1 MGIFINSKNKTTC
14 MKTLNIKI
22 SLVFLFLLFSFADVF
37 AQWDKI
43 TSIPP
48 QFQNSKGWLE
58 FWFLEDDPN
67 YGWVCG
73 FNGMVI
79 RTTDG
84 GETWQGTVVPNADQL
99 ESITFVDKMIGY
111 VSGTSVF
118 GYGAIYKSVDGGK
131 SWHEITDPRRV
142 SQLWGNYFLDKNNG
156 IIIGGG
162 CQLAPLQFFRTADGG
177 KTWSLFEYPAIESA
191 LSDVI
196 LNHDGTGYATS
207 SGLIWITTDGGYSWK
222 IMSRSGAYDWQE
234 DLHISGRTI
243 LVPYSKGC
251 NGNMSNGGI
260 RISTDFGTSWRQLN
274 THEPMF
280 GAWLNSSSEGWACGH
295 QASLYH
301 TTNGG
306 VTWNLEN
313 CGIDPDDV
321 LDDFWFINDTT
332 GFVCGK
338 NVYRY
343 SIPKSIQAHIIHS
356 SLTACDGD
364 TIILAADGHYN
375 HYEWSNGS
383 SDSLIKVTKNGT
395 YILTAYNSICDTARP
410 DTITVLFNPRPSL
423 ELLISQDTV
432 ICDGDSVWLI
442 AKTDASF
449 INWSTGETRD
459 SIIVKKEGLY
469 KVTVSNEYGCDR
481 TAEVYI
487 RVVPLPE
494 PELTLRGRSVFCVG
508 DSTEIVATPGYA
520 RYIWYDGKGNS
531 WETSSN
537 IFKAGSSGKY
547 FCIAVN
553 EEGCT
558 GGGKDSIEI
567 TVMNEINRLAFSFPE
582 EYEFD
587 MDSTYFPNMICK
599 TMRVRNV
606 TSKDWSIDLP
616 YLFRNI
622 AFSFPLMQF
631 PLHIRGGDSADIK
644 VCYSPTQLGIERDTI
659 VFDDIC
665 NPHYLILKGRSLAA
679 SYVSS
684 SVCDAGVI
692 GHTIELPG
700 KYRFSTTEPYPNPA
714 GKTVKVPFNRI
725 SNKKTEG
732 GETATI
738 YDIYGNVMS
747 YAERKI
753 FASAKDDEAFT
764 TIGEFNFDTEG
775 MKSGSYIIIIRT
787 ETGVIKYNLI
797 ILH

>member
-1 MGIFINSKNKTTC
+1 
-14 MKTLNIKI
+14 MKLLNNKI
-22 SLVFLFLLFSFADVF
+22 SLVLLLFVFAFANIF
-37 AQWDKI
+37 AQWDEI
-43 TSIPP
+43 TTIPP

-58 FWFLEDDPN
+58 FWFLDDEPN

-84 GETWQGTVVPNADQL
+84 GKSWQGTIVPNADQL
-99 ESITFVDKMIGY
+99 ESITFVDKMTGY

-131 SWHEITDPRRV
+131 TWREITDPRRA

-162 CQLAPLQFFRTADGG
+162 CQYTPLQFFRTADGG
-177 KTWSLFEYPAIESA
+177 KTWRLFEYPAMESA
-191 LSDVI
+191 LSDVV
-196 LNHDGTGYATS
+196 LNSDGSGYATS
-207 SGLIWITTDGGYSWK
+207 SGLIWITTNSGYSWK
-222 IMSRSGAYDWQE
+222 IMSKSGAYDWQE

-260 RISTDFGTSWRQLN
+260 RISADFGTSWRQFN

-280 GAWLNSSSEGWACGH
+280 GAWLMSEREGWACGH
-295 QASLYH
+295 KASLYH

-306 VTWNLEN
+306 LSWELEN

-332 GFVCGK
+332 GFVCGQK
-338 NVYRY
+338 VYRY
-343 SIPKSIQAHIIHS
+343 SIPKNIQTHIISS
-356 SLTACDGD
+356 SLIACDGD

-383 SDSLIKVTKNGT
+383 TDSLIKVTKTGT
-395 YILTAYNSICDTARP
+395 YELTVYNSICDTTHSESI
-410 DTITVLFNPRPSL
+410 TILFNPRPTL
-423 ELLISQDTV
+423 ELLINQDTV
-432 ICDGDSVWLI
+432 ICDGDSVEL
-442 AKTDASF
+442 AVKTDATL
-449 INWSTGETRD
+449 IKWSTGEINDT
-459 SIIVKKEGLY
+459 IIVKKEGTY
-469 KVTVSNEYGCDR
+469 KVTVSNEYGCS
-481 TAEVYI
+481 TEKEVNI

-494 PELTLRGRSVFCVG
+494 PELTLRGRSLFCSG
-508 DSTEIVATPGYA
+508 DTSEIVATPGYA
-520 RYIWYDGKGNS
+520 RYIWYDGNGNH
-531 WETSSN
+531 WETKTN
-537 IFKAGSSGKY
+537 VLKVGSSGRY
-547 FCIAVN
+547 YCIAVN

-558 GGGKDSIEI
+558 GSGKDSIEI
-567 TVMNEINRLAFSFPE
+567 TVINEINRLSFSFPE
-582 EYEFD
+582 EKEFD

-599 TMRVRNV
+599 TMRVCNV
-606 TSKDWSIDLP
+606 TSKDWDIDLP

-631 PLHIRGGDSADIK
+631 PLHIHGGDSADIK
-644 VCYSPTQLGIERDTI
+644 VCYSPTQLGVERDTI
-659 VFDDIC
+659 LFEDIC
-665 NPHYLILKGRSLAA
+665 NPHYLILKGRSLVS

-684 SVCDAGVI
+684 SVCNVPVV

-714 GKTVKVPFNRI
+714 GKTVRVPFNKI
-725 SNKKTEG
+725 GNVGDDNE
-732 GETATI
+732 ETAII
-738 YDIYGNVMS
+738 YDIYGNVVKEAS
-747 YAERKI
+747 RKI
-753 FASAKDDEAFT
+753 FAFSDADDDLRT
-764 TIGEFNFDTEG
+764 IIGEFYFDTEG
-775 MKSGSYIIIIRT
+775 IKSGSYIIVIRT